1 MYFRSANDTPNRG
14 ARGERIHVGFV
25 GRTSRTLPR
34 AAIYIM
40 EMAHDR
46 IAPSGWRRE
55 LRAMIVLAVP
65 VVLSE
70 LGWMAQGVV
79 DTIMVGKLGPA
90 AIGAVAVGNAVYYVP
105 SLFGIGL
112 LLGLD
117 TLVSHAYGRKDHD
130 ACHQWLAQGVYLACI
145 ATPPLMLMIA
155 AASYGFMRFGI
166 TPEVAGMAGSYLRIL
181 NFGTLPLLL
190 YGASRR
196 YLQGV
201 GQVRV
206 VTVTLVIANLVN
218 WFGNWALIYGKFGL
232 PAMGVDG
239 SAISTCLARIGMAVA
254 LLGFAW
260 RYERSRGHPLFRRWG
275 KPSGLKIG
283 QLVRLG
289 APAAGQIVLEVG
301 AWNSATFAAGLLT
314 PVALATH
321 SIALNYASIT
331 YMVPL
336 GMSAAAAVSVGH
348 AMGAGDPDRA
358 RRAGWMAMAL
368 GTCFMLMAAIVFL
381 IAPAPLIAL
390 YTRDPRVLAEGPT
403 LLYVAAAFQ
412 IFDGIQTVSTGALR
426 GLGETRVPMIANFVG
441 YWILGLPLGLLLC
454 FGLHWGIYG
463 LWIGLTLALIV
474 IATTLLLRW
483 RRDSRKPLLT

>member
-1 MYFRSANDTPNRG
+1 MVA
-14 ARGERIHVGFV
+14 
-25 GRTSRTLPR
+25 
-34 AAIYIM
+34 
-40 EMAHDR
+40 
-46 IAPSGWRRE
+46 
-55 LRAMIVLAVP
+55 LAVP

-90 AIGAVAVGNAVYYVP
+90 AIGAVALGNAVYYTP

-117 TLVSHAYGRKDHD
+117 TLVSHAYGRQDHD

-145 ATPPLMLMIA
+145 VTPPLMLLILG
-155 AASYGFMRFGI
+155 ASYVFPRVGI
-166 TPEVAGMAGSYLRIL
+166 TPEVAMPAGSYLRIL
-181 NFGTLPLLL
+181 NWATLPLLL
-190 YGASRR
+190 YGGARR

-201 GQVRV
+201 GQVKV
-206 VTVTLVIANLVN
+206 ITVTFVVANLLN
-218 WFGNWALIYGKFGL
+218 WFGNWVLIYGKLGM
-232 PAMGVDG
+232 PAMGVRG
-239 SAISTCLARIGMAVA
+239 SAVSTCVARIAMAMA

-260 RYERSRGHPLFRRWG
+260 RYERSRGHPLFRHWAG
-275 KPSGLKIG
+275 PSLAKLR

-301 AWNSATFAAGLLT
+301 AWNLSTVAAGWLT

-336 GMSAAAAVSVGH
+336 GVSAAAAVSVGH
-348 AMGAGDPDRA
+348 AIGAGDRDRA
-358 RRAGWMAMAL
+358 RRAGWLALAL
-368 GTCFMLMAAIVFL
+368 GTGFMIVAAVVFL
-381 IAPAPLIAL
+381 AVPGPLISL
-390 YTRDPRVLAEGPT
+390 YTSDPRVLAVGPS
-403 LLYVAAAFQ
+403 LLGLAAAFQ

-426 GLGETRVPMIANFVG
+426 GLGETRFPMFANFVG
-441 YWILGLPLGLLLC
+441 YWILGLPLGLILC
-454 FGLHWGIYG
+454 FVMKWGIYG

-474 IATTLLLRW
+474 IASNLLLRW
-483 RRDSRKPLLT
+483 RKDSRVSAITY